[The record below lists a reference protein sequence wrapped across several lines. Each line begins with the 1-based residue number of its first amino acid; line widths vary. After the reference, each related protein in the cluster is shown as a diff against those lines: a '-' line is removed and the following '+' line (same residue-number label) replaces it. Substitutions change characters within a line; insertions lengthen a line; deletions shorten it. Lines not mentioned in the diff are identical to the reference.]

1 MINNCWMKSS
11 QLAAPG
17 KTYIRFWNIFD
28 FQILKSHVPIIYLS
42 LRRDNNLFPKEASMD
57 IHLKVISTYKEH
69 SGDTSLTP
77 KSWKYIR

>member
-1 MINNCWMKSS
+1 M
-11 QLAAPG
+11 
-17 KTYIRFWNIFD
+17 F
-28 FQILKSHVPIIYLS
+28 LS